1 MANKNPLEKMEQ
13 FYDECVEKED
23 KKGFADVYKQA
34 TESLFLQ
41 LKDALGKN
49 GIDIHFEDVEYL
61 DGYFIFAY
69 GTNSVVHFHIKEAP
83 GWKFGIW
90 WTPIKSKNKKGGYMA
105 TYRKDRLACEFFFQY
120 EEEIDKF
127 KPSASTYQHSFEFSL
142 GVKRD
147 KPDYLD
153 WLNLYKDIEFLIK
166 EPYLAFYKEMHYT
179 NFNHEH
185 VSRAK
190 AKRYWDR
197 HRKEKAEEKAANKEN
212 AKEMFEA
219 VKKIVSEIA
228 EEGKCFIVDY
238 GTSIDP
244 RYEIAVKN
252 EGEDG
257 KPFGEEG
264 TYDIAEFDWAGE
276 KADAI
281 WKKADKSCAKRSKYA
296 YLFNPFSRYCALLD
310 PKRYDEAFKKA
321 KDGDYLLYGRA
332 AEGVMIE
339 NEAKPLF
346 E

>member
-1 MANKNPLEKMEQ
+1 MANKNPLEDLDQ
-13 FYDECVEKED
+13 FYDGCVEKED
-23 KKGFADVYKQA
+23 KKGFADIYKQA

-41 LKDALGKN
+41 LKNSLGKN
-49 GIDIHFEDVEYL
+49 GVDIHFEDVEYL
-61 DGYFIFAY
+61 DGYFLYAF

-105 TYRKDRLACEFFFQY
+105 THRKDRLACDIFFQY

-127 KPSASTYQHSFEFSL
+127 KPSASAYQHDFKFNLIEL
-142 GVKRD
+142 DQPR
-147 KPDYLD
+147 LD
-153 WLNLYKDIEFLIK
+153 WMAICEDIKFVIK
-166 EPYLAFYKEMHYT
+166 EPYLAFYKHMT
-179 NFNHEH
+179 WIDFNHEH

-197 HRKEKAEEKAANKEN
+197 HWKEKAEEKAANKEN

-244 RYEIAVKN
+244 RYEIVVKN

-257 KPFGEEG
+257 KPLGEEG
-264 TYDIAEFDWAGE
+264 TYDLAEFDWAGGKAEAIWE
-276 KADAI
+276 KADE
-281 WKKADKSCAKRSKYA
+281 SCAKRSKHA
-296 YLFNPFSRYCALLD
+296 YNFFNPFGRYCVLLD
-310 PKRYDEAFKKA
+310 PERYDEAFKKA
-321 KDGDYLLYGRA
+321 KDEDYLLYGRA
-332 AEGVMIE
+332 ADGVMIE